1 MTGELDPMV
10 GRELLD
16 DLGFLLVPGR
26 PTASGTAYLFTALR
40 PRPTLR
46 HFDPERIEYWVS
58 VDGHGLPATL
68 EWSMPV
74 VPPRPYSWGLIRVI
88 DRLGVSNEFV
98 SFGGQLDAARFD
110 DVLVAVFSSDAPIEA
125 RGGHSQEWEPGSS
138 SVTAFLARLRA
149 AADPRHELG
158 QRLAQTS
165 PTAIYAAYVA
175 ISLDRYLASERSLGP
190 STEIANELRR
200 EEHRLRSQS
209 AGDWVEGIALAEA
222 IALAEGSKSGP
233 LTSTIAR

>member
-1 MTGELDPMV
+1 MTGELDPVV

-138 SVTAFLARLRA
+138 SVTAPAGGCGPAPRARTTAGADVAHGHLRRLRGNQ
-149 AADPRHELG
+149 PGSLPG
-158 QRLAQTS
+158 QR
-165 PTAIYAAYVA
+165 
-175 ISLDRYLASERSLGP
+175 
-190 STEIANELRR
+190 
-200 EEHRLRSQS
+200 
-209 AGDWVEGIALAEA
+209 A
-222 IALAEGSKSGP
+222 IAGP
-233 LTSTIAR
+233 VNGDRQ